1 MPFKYIS
8 LISLSLF
15 LSCNAYSQTTVKWM
29 SLEDAIEKSKTEKRK
44 IFIDIY
50 TDWCGWCKVMD
61 RETFK
66 NPCIANYLN
75 RNFYPVRFN
84 AEQKKDILFKGTV
97 YSYIKSGNSGYHSF
111 AAAIMRG
118 KLSYPTS
125 VFLDE
130 NLDLI
135 QPLPGYLTINE
146 FEKIMVYFAQ
156 DRYRDTPWPTYEKT
170 FVSPVNCK

>member
-1 MPFKYIS
+1 M
-8 LISLSLF
+8 ISLSLF
-15 LSCNAYSQTTVKWM
+15 LSCNTYSQTTVKWM
-29 SLEDAIEKSKTEKRK
+29 SIEDAMEKSKTEKRK

-84 AEQKKDILFKGTV
+84 AEQKKDVIFKGTV

-130 NLDLI
+130 NLNLI

-156 DRYRDTPWPTYEKT
+156 DRYRDTPWPTYERT

>member
-1 MPFKYIS
+1 MKIKILTFLV
-8 LISLSLF
+8 LILF
-15 LSCNAYSQTTVKWM
+15 LSNACISQTTVKWM
-29 SLEDAIEKSKTEKRK
+29 TLEEAVEKSKSEKRK

-61 RETFK
+61 RETFQ

-75 RNFYPVRFN
+75 RNFYPVKFN
-84 AEQKKDILFKGTV
+84 AEQKKDIVFKGTV
-97 YSYIKSGNSGYHSF
+97 YSFIKSGNSGYHSL

-130 NLDLI
+130 NLNLI
-135 QPLPGYLTINE
+135 QPLDGYLPIKD

-156 DRYRDTPWPTYEKT
+156 DKYKDTPWPKYERN